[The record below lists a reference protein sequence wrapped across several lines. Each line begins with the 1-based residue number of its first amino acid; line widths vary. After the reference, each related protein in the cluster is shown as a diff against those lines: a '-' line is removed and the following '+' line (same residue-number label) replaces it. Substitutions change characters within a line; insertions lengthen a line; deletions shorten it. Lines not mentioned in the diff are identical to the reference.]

1 MACRLGVYPSTKLVI
16 FAPDDGLSPL
26 QFPDTTLTNDVN
38 MEIKI
43 FETKLS

>member
-1 MACRLGVYPSTKLVI
+1 MACRLGVYPSMKLVI
-16 FAPDDGLSPL
+16 LGPDSGLSPL
-26 QFPDTTLTNDVN
+26 QFPDTTPTNDVN